1 MVDYS
6 CTDRGL
12 MMMGK
17 ILRKKGFKV
26 TFDGRTV
33 HGGRF
38 RISDKDREYYVE
50 CVFHKEDFNNSDF

>member
-1 MVDYS
+1 
-6 CTDRGL
+6 
-12 MMMGK
+12 MMGK